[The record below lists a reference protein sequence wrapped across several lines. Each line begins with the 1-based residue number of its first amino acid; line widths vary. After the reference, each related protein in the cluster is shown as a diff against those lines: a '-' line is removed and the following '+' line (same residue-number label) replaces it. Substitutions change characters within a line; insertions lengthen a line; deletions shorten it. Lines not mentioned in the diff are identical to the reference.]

1 MIVEDKQIR
10 KKVLVVLAGIFVVS
24 LFLRVVLPYK
34 HVFTDSG
41 VIFLGSDAWYHMRLA
56 ENMAHNFPWPMLYD
70 SYALFPQGMAVAIPP
85 LTTWL
90 IAGVGYAIALGEPT
104 THILEVVGAWL
115 PPVLGTLTLIAVY
128 FIGKELRS
136 RWVGVIAVAL
146 VAFLPTEFFSAS
158 MLGFVSHHAIGT
170 LLAAT
175 TVLFLMR
182 GYQRER
188 LGYYALAGL
197 ALGFYFLTWYGAIFM
212 LFVLW
217 LWFIVQFAVDY
228 HDDRDI
234 ASLRSG
240 VTIAACVA
248 LFVYSPNH
256 FDTGGPGVVIVALII
271 AAVTPQI
278 FGFLSNQV
286 NDTKLLVATAI
297 TIIGMF
303 ILAIWLVAMAVM
315 WGQGPLAWT
324 AGWVRF
330 IFVTSTPF
338 GTVAETK
345 PLLPYAAM
353 LVYGVNYLFFFV
365 SIYFTIR
372 DKQRPLLIV
381 IWGILMLIAVSIQRR
396 WGYYFVVP
404 LSLLTAY
411 FLFEMGNHI
420 KKGVKSRVSLVL
432 CVILLFV
439 STPASIK
446 LAMSPSL
453 ITKDWYNT
461 LVWLREN
468 SPEPFDDPEAYYN
481 LYVAGEPGYGVLS
494 WWDYGHWIIEVAHR
508 VPVSNPF
515 QQGAVEAAKFFVRD
529 KEIDGVKYVIV
540 DQEMVEEKF
549 NAMLFWAGVNIEVK
563 GVDKAPEE
571 SAIVKLCNG
580 ELPGYRLVH
589 RENTVEV
596 FERVGMET
604 NNR

>member
-1 MIVEDKQIR
+1 VEDKQTG
-10 KKVLVVLAGIFVVS
+10 KKILVVLAGIFVAS

-70 SYALFPQGMAVAIPP
+70 SYTLFPQGMAVATPP

-90 IAGVGYAIALGEPT
+90 IAGIGYAIGLGEPT
-104 THILEVVGAWL
+104 THILEIVGAWL
-115 PPVLGTLTLIAVY
+115 PSVLGTLTLILIY
-128 FIGKELRS
+128 FIGKELCS

-158 MLGFVSHHAIGT
+158 MLGFVSHHVLGT

-175 TVLFLMR
+175 TVLFLIR
-182 GYQRER
+182 GYKRER

-217 LWFIVQFAVDY
+217 LWFMVQFTVDY

-248 LFVYSPNH
+248 LFVYLPYH

-278 FGFLSNQV
+278 FGFLSSRV
-286 NDTKLLVATAI
+286 NDTKLLVAAAI
-297 TIIGMF
+297 VIIAMF
-303 ILAIWLVAMAVM
+303 MLAIWVVAMAVM
-315 WGQGPLAWT
+315 WGRGPFVWT
-324 AGWVRF
+324 AGWIKF

-338 GTVAETK
+338 GTVAETE
-345 PLLPYAAM
+345 PLLPHAAI
-353 LVYGVNYLFFFV
+353 LVYGANYLFFFV
-365 SIYFTIR
+365 GIYLAIK

-381 IWGILMLIAVSIQRR
+381 VWGILMLIAVSIQRR
-396 WGYYFVVP
+396 WDYQFVVP

-411 FLFEMGNHI
+411 FFLEIGNHI
-420 KKGVKSRVSLVL
+420 KKGVKSRLSLTL

-481 LYVAGEPGYGVLS
+481 LYVAREPGYGVLS

-515 QQGAVEAAKFFVRD
+515 QQGAVEAAKFFVNG
-529 KEIDGVKYVIV
+529 KEIDGVKYVII
-540 DQEMVEEKF
+540 DQEMVEGKF
-549 NAMLFWAGVNIEVK
+549 NAMLFWAGVDIEVK
-563 GVDKAPEE
+563 GVDRAPEE
-571 SAIVKLCNG
+571 SAIVKLHNG

>member
-1 MIVEDKQIR
+1 MEDKQTE
-10 KKVLVVLAGIFVVS
+10 KKVLVVLAGIFVAS

-56 ENMAHNFPWPMLYD
+56 ENMAHNLPWPMLYD
-70 SYALFPQGMAVAIPP
+70 SYTLFPQGMAVATPP

-90 IAGVGYAIALGEPT
+90 IAGVGYVIGLGEPT
-104 THILEVVGAWL
+104 THILEIVGAWL

-146 VAFLPTEFFSAS
+146 VAFLPTELFSVS
-158 MLGFVSHHAIGT
+158 MLGFVSHHALGT
-170 LLAAT
+170 LLVAT
-175 TVLFLMR
+175 TVLFLIR

-248 LFVYSPNH
+248 LFVYSPYH
-256 FDTGGPGVVIVALII
+256 FDAGGPGVVVVALII

-278 FGFLSNQV
+278 FGFLSSRV

-297 TIIGMF
+297 VTIAMF
-303 ILAIWLVAMAVM
+303 MLAIWLVAMAVM
-315 WGQGPLAWT
+315 WGRGPFIWT
-324 AGWVRF
+324 AGWIKF

-338 GTVAETK
+338 GTVAETE
-345 PLLPYAAM
+345 PLLPHAAI
-353 LVYGVNYLFFFV
+353 LVYGANYLFFFV
-365 SIYFTIR
+365 GIYLAIKE
-372 DKQRPLLIV
+372 KQRPLLIV
-381 IWGILMLIAVSIQRR
+381 VWGILMLIAVSIQRR
-396 WGYYFVVP
+396 WDYYFVVP

-411 FLFEMGNHI
+411 FFFEIGNHV
-420 KKGVKSRVSLVL
+420 KKGVKSRLSLAL

-515 QQGAVEAAKFFVRD
+515 QQGAVEAAKFFVKG

-549 NAMLFWAGVNIEVK
+549 NAMLFWAGVDIEVK
-563 GVDKAPEE
+563 GVDRAPDE
-571 SAIVKLCNG
+571 SAIVKLRNG

>member
-1 MIVEDKQIR
+1 MEDKQIG
-10 KKVLVVLAGIFVVS
+10 KKILVVLAGIFVAS
-24 LFLRVVLPYK
+24 LFLRVALPYN

-41 VIFLGSDAWYHMRLA
+41 VIFRGSDAWYHMRLA

-70 SYALFPQGMAVAIPP
+70 SYTLFPQGMTVVAPP

-90 IAGVGYAIALGEPT
+90 IAGIGYAISLGQPT
-104 THILEVVGAWL
+104 THTLQIVGAWL
-115 PPVLGTLTLIAVY
+115 PPVLGTLTLIPVY

-136 RWVGVIAVAL
+136 RWAGVIAAAL
-146 VAFLPTEFFSAS
+146 VAFLPTEFFSGS
-158 MLGFVSHHAIGT
+158 MLGFVSHHVLET

-175 TVLFLMR
+175 TVLFLIR
-182 GYQRER
+182 GYKRER

-197 ALGFYFLTWYGAIFM
+197 ALGLYFLTWHGAIFT
-212 LFVLW
+212 LFVFWLW
-217 LWFIVQFAVDY
+217 LIVQFAVDY
-228 HDDRDI
+228 HDGRDI

-240 VTIAACVA
+240 ATITACVA
-248 LFVYSPNH
+248 LFVYSPYH
-256 FDTGGPGVVIVALII
+256 LDTGGPVVVILALII
-271 AAVTPQI
+271 AAATPQI
-278 FGFLSNQV
+278 FGFLSSRV

-297 TIIGMF
+297 AIIGMF
-303 ILAIWLVAMAVM
+303 MLAIWVVAMAVM
-315 WGQGPLAWT
+315 WGRGPFVWT
-324 AGWVRF
+324 AGWVKF
-330 IFVTSTPF
+330 IFVTSTAF

-345 PLLPYAAM
+345 PLLPHAAI
-353 LVYGVNYLFFFV
+353 LVYGANYLFFFV
-365 SIYFTIR
+365 GIYLAIK

-381 IWGILMLIAVSIQRR
+381 VWGILMLIAVSIQRR
-396 WGYYFVVP
+396 WDYHFVVP

-411 FLFEMGNHI
+411 FFLEIGNYI
-420 KKGVKSRVSLVL
+420 RKGVKSRLSLAL
-432 CVILLFV
+432 CIILLFA

-453 ITKDWYNT
+453 ITEDWYNT

-481 LYVAGEPGYGVLS
+481 LYVAREPEYGVLS

-515 QQGAVEAAKFFVRD
+515 QQGAVEAAKFFVKG
-529 KEIDGVKYVIV
+529 KEIDGVKYVII
-540 DQEMVEEKF
+540 DQEMVEGKF
-549 NAMLFWAGVNIEVK
+549 NAMLFWAGVDIEVK
-563 GVDKAPEE
+563 GVERAPEE
-571 SAIVKLCNG
+571 SAIVKLRNG

-604 NNR
+604 NNS

>member
-1 MIVEDKQIR
+1 M
-10 KKVLVVLAGIFVVS
+10 LAGIFVAS

-70 SYALFPQGMAVAIPP
+70 SYTLFPQGMAVATPP

-90 IAGVGYAIALGEPT
+90 IAGVGYVIGLGEPT
-104 THILEVVGAWL
+104 THILEIVGAWL

-146 VAFLPTEFFSAS
+146 VAFLPTEFFSVS
-158 MLGFVSHHAIGT
+158 MLGFVSHHALGT

-175 TVLFLMR
+175 TGLFLIR
-182 GYQRER
+182 GYQREK

-234 ASLRSG
+234 SSLRSG

-248 LFVYSPNH
+248 LFVYSPYH
-256 FDTGGPGVVIVALII
+256 FDAGGPGVVIVALII

-278 FGFLSNQV
+278 FGFLSSRV
-286 NDTKLLVATAI
+286 NDTKLLLATAI
-297 TIIGMF
+297 VIIAMF
-303 ILAIWLVAMAVM
+303 MLAIWLVAMAVM
-315 WGQGPLAWT
+315 WGRGPFVWA
-324 AGWVRF
+324 AGWIKF

-338 GTVAETK
+338 GTVAETE
-345 PLLPYAAM
+345 PLLPHAAI

-365 SIYFTIR
+365 GIYLAIK
-372 DKQRPLLIV
+372 DKQRPVLIV
-381 IWGILMLIAVSIQRR
+381 VWGILMLIAVSIQRR
-396 WGYYFVVP
+396 WDYYFVVP

-411 FLFEMGNHI
+411 FFLEIGNHI
-420 KKGVKSRVSLVL
+420 KKGVKSRLSLAL

-461 LVWLREN
+461 LVWLRGN

-481 LYVAGEPGYGVLS
+481 LYVAREPGYGVLS

-515 QQGAVEAAKFFVRD
+515 QQGAVEAAKFFVNG
-529 KEIDGVKYVIV
+529 KEIDGVKYVII
-540 DQEMVEEKF
+540 DQEMVEGKF
-549 NAMLFWAGVNIEVK
+549 NAMLFWAGVDIEVK
-563 GVDKAPEE
+563 GVDRAPEE
-571 SAIVKLCNG
+571 SAIVKLRNG

>member
-1 MIVEDKQIR
+1 MEDKQTG
-10 KKVLVVLAGIFVVS
+10 KKVLVVLAGIFVAS

-70 SYALFPQGMAVAIPP
+70 SYALFPQGMAVATPP

-90 IAGVGYAIALGEPT
+90 IAGVGYAIGLGEPT
-104 THILEVVGAWL
+104 THILEIVGAWL

-128 FIGKELRS
+128 FIGKALRS

-146 VAFLPTEFFSAS
+146 VAFLPTEFFSVS
-158 MLGFVSHHAIGT
+158 MLGFVSHHALGT
-170 LLAAT
+170 LLAVT
-175 TVLFLMR
+175 TVLFLIR

-248 LFVYSPNH
+248 LFVYSPYH

-278 FGFLSNQV
+278 FGFLSSRV

-297 TIIGMF
+297 AIIAMF
-303 ILAIWLVAMAVM
+303 MLAIWLVAMAVM
-315 WGQGPLAWT
+315 WGRGPFIWT
-324 AGWVRF
+324 AGWIKF

-338 GTVAETK
+338 GTVAETE
-345 PLLPYAAM
+345 PLLPHAAI
-353 LVYGVNYLFFFV
+353 LVYGANYLFFFV
-365 SIYFTIR
+365 GIYLAIKN
-372 DKQRPLLIV
+372 KQRPVLIV
-381 IWGILMLIAVSIQRR
+381 VWGILMLIAVSIQRR
-396 WGYYFVVP
+396 WDYYFVVP

-411 FLFEMGNHI
+411 FFLEIGNHI
-420 KKGVKSRVSLVL
+420 RKGVKSRLSLAL
-432 CVILLFV
+432 CVILLFI

-481 LYVAGEPGYGVLS
+481 LYVAREPGYGVLS
-494 WWDYGHWIIEVAHR
+494 WWEYGHWITEVAHR

-515 QQGAVEAAKFFVRD
+515 QQGAVEAAKFFVNG

-540 DQEMVEEKF
+540 DQEMVEGKF
-549 NAMLFWAGVNIEVK
+549 NAMLFWAGVDIEVK
-563 GVDKAPEE
+563 GVDRAPEE
-571 SAIVKLCNG
+571 SAIVKLRNG

>member
-1 MIVEDKQIR
+1 
-10 KKVLVVLAGIFVVS
+10 VLAGIFVAS

-70 SYALFPQGMAVAIPP
+70 SYTLFPQGMAVATPP

-90 IAGVGYAIALGEPT
+90 IAGVGYVIGLGEPT
-104 THILEVVGAWL
+104 THILEIVGAWL

-146 VAFLPTEFFSAS
+146 VAFLPTEFFSVS
-158 MLGFVSHHAIGT
+158 MLGFVSHHALGT

-175 TVLFLMR
+175 TGLFLIR
-182 GYQRER
+182 GYQREK

-234 ASLRSG
+234 SSLRSG

-248 LFVYSPNH
+248 LFVYSPYH
-256 FDTGGPGVVIVALII
+256 FDAGGPGVVIVALII

-278 FGFLSNQV
+278 FGFLSSRV
-286 NDTKLLVATAI
+286 NDTKLLLATAI
-297 TIIGMF
+297 VIIAMF
-303 ILAIWLVAMAVM
+303 MLAIWLVAMAVM
-315 WGQGPLAWT
+315 WGRGPFVWA
-324 AGWVRF
+324 AGWIKF

-338 GTVAETK
+338 GTVAETE
-345 PLLPYAAM
+345 PLLPHAAI
-353 LVYGVNYLFFFV
+353 LVYGANYLFFFV
-365 SIYFTIR
+365 GIYLAIK
-372 DKQRPLLIV
+372 DKQRPVLIV
-381 IWGILMLIAVSIQRR
+381 VWGILMLIAVSIQRR
-396 WGYYFVVP
+396 WDYYFVVP

-411 FLFEMGNHI
+411 FFLEIGNHI
-420 KKGVKSRVSLVL
+420 KKGVKSRLSLAL

-461 LVWLREN
+461 LVWLRGN

-481 LYVAGEPGYGVLS
+481 LYVAREPEYGVLS
-494 WWDYGHWIIEVAHR
+494 WWDYGHWIIEVAH
-508 VPVSNPF
+508 
-515 QQGAVEAAKFFVRD
+515 
-529 KEIDGVKYVIV
+529 
-540 DQEMVEEKF
+540 
-549 NAMLFWAGVNIEVK
+549 
-563 GVDKAPEE
+563 
-571 SAIVKLCNG
+571 
-580 ELPGYRLVH
+580 
-589 RENTVEV
+589 
-596 FERVGMET
+596 
-604 NNR
+604 